1 MRAHFAG
8 DVATAEAPTD
18 AGDDRIDK
26 IESEAE
32 PEAEPLDARIE
43 EFKQDT
49 NNMEVVSE
57 FIDDVLHKAEEEAVK
72 QQGTKNGI
80 KSQQPKEKTRQSFKN
95 GKMVNRAR
103 GLVVR
108 IFDAICNCA
117 NTAAGPAQRIKLR
130 AKRAASVATASRAEN
145 GTEAKKQ
152 DVNGK
157 EKKADKKQKDASAK
171 TTKGKD
177 VAINEENGAANADTP
192 TDEEVEKK
200 EVVDEAD
207 KKEKQEGDGDKQQ

>member
-72 QQGTKNGI
+72 QQGTKNG
-80 KSQQPKEKTRQSFKN
+80 FKN